1 MKNFLSAE
9 TTAKRALS
17 SYHAEKK
24 PPTFPN
30 ISIFPLLKDAVHAH
44 DMQQHLVKLCTE
56 YTNTL
61 DLQQMTVVDY
71 SDQPINALSEII

>member
-24 PPTFPN
+24 TPTSPN
-30 ISIFPLLKDAVHAH
+30 ISIFPILKDAVHAP
-44 DMQQHLVKLCTE
+44 DMQHHLVNSVL
-56 YTNTL
+56 NT
-61 DLQQMTVVDY
+61 QT
-71 SDQPINALSEII
+71 PWIFNK

>member
-1 MKNFLSAE
+1 M
-9 TTAKRALS
+9 
-17 SYHAEKK
+17 
-24 PPTFPN
+24 
-30 ISIFPLLKDAVHAH
+30 FPLLKDAVHAP
-44 DMQQHLVKLCTE
+44 DIRYHLVKLCTE